1 MLRKMANMADR
12 VFILTRNNDGDFGIG
27 KAKLITAPVLPS
39 QLNRI
44 YTVLGKFMEEG
55 TVLTIK

>member
-1 MLRKMANMADR
+1 MANMADR

-55 TVLTIK
+55 TVLTIN